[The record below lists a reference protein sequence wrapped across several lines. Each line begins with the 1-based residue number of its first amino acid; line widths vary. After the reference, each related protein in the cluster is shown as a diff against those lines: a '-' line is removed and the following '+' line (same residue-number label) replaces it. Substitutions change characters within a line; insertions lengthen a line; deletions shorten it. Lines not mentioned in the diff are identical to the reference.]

1 MRYLD
6 VAQAQ
11 LLLDEM
17 EGVPG
22 IHNARR
28 ALATA
33 EEEVAKAHQAQT
45 EAQTVVQSAS
55 SEVMLSGSRLKP
67 NARRVSKRKSV
78 PRRPASV
85 RQGGSVECADRR
97 AVNCLLSFRLPW
109 GQEPMLAKFIE

>member
-1 MRYLD
+1 MNEYECTALELVMRYLD

-17 EGVPG
+17 DRVPG
-22 IHNARR
+22 IQSARR

-45 EAQTVVQSAS
+45 EAQAVVQSAS

-67 NARRVSKRKSV
+67 NARRVSERKPM
-78 PRRPASV
+78 PRRATRV
-85 RQGGSVECADRR
+85 RQRVQC
-97 AVNCLLSFRLPW
+97 
-109 GQEPMLAKFIE
+109 

>member
-1 MRYLD
+1 MNAYECTALELVMRYLD

-45 EAQTVVQSAS
+45 EAQTVVQSANL
-55 SEVMLSGSRLKP
+55 EVI
-67 NARRVSKRKSV
+67 
-78 PRRPASV
+78 
-85 RQGGSVECADRR
+85 
-97 AVNCLLSFRLPW
+97 
-109 GQEPMLAKFIE
+109 IERF